1 MLPDMAITIKNHQH
15 KKETAMHQL
24 IKPREKQ
31 WRLGNGPQMYGAK
44 RKNK

>member
-1 MLPDMAITIKNHQH
+1 MLPYMAVAIKNHQH

-31 WRLGNGPQMYGAK
+31 RRLGNGAQMYGAK
-44 RKNK
+44 GKNK

>member
-1 MLPDMAITIKNHQH
+1 MLPYVAVAIKNHQH

-31 WRLGNGPQMYGAK
+31 RRLANRPQVYGTK
-44 RKNK
+44 DKNK